1 MVAVSLLLLLP
12 PPPMSSCQHR
22 VQRGARGVPALA
34 HYLNLPPRGTNNRLA
49 LRASAP
55 PPVYIAAESSVSF
68 SLSFLPFQTE
78 KRFFLSHTHV
88 FSTLRNSIVWM
99 R

>member
-55 PPVYIAAESSVSF
+55 PSF
-68 SLSFLPFQTE
+68 TSLRKVAYLFLFPFFLPKQRNVSSF
-78 KRFFLSHTHV
+78 HTHTHTRLLHV
-88 FSTLRNSIVWM
+88 T
-99 R
+99 